1 MIGTD
6 TLKKKV
12 QEKMRINVL
21 QHTPNEGPGAIRSW
35 AEENGHELYVYHPY
49 RYGILPD
56 VEETDILVIL
66 GGPMSPNDDFEWLKK
81 ERDLIRAAIKQDLPI
96 FGACLGAQQISK
108 ALGGVVKNSGVK
120 EVGFAPV
127 FLKSHAIK
135 GLPEEVCVL
144 HWHQDC
150 FEIPKGAELLFS
162 SRLLR
167 NQGFVMNHRI
177 VGLQFHFEPLP
188 NDLREIVVNDGS
200 YTEGS
205 DLGQTP
211 EEILLHG
218 IPEENKQIMYKIL
231 DYISDG
237 HKD

>member
-1 MIGTD
+1 
-6 TLKKKV
+6 
-12 QEKMRINVL
+12 MRINVL

-56 VEETDILVIL
+56 VEETDMLVIL

-135 GLPEEVCVL
+135 GLP
-144 HWHQDC
+144 
-150 FEIPKGAELLFS
+150 
-162 SRLLR
+162 
-167 NQGFVMNHRI
+167 
-177 VGLQFHFEPLP
+177 
-188 NDLREIVVNDGS
+188 
-200 YTEGS
+200 
-205 DLGQTP
+205 
-211 EEILLHG
+211 
-218 IPEENKQIMYKIL
+218 
-231 DYISDG
+231 
-237 HKD
+237 

>member
-1 MIGTD
+1 M
-6 TLKKKV
+6 
-12 QEKMRINVL
+12 
-21 QHTPNEGPGAIRSW
+21 
-35 AEENGHELYVYHPY
+35 
-49 RYGILPD
+49 
-56 VEETDILVIL
+56 
-66 GGPMSPNDDFEWLKK
+66 
-81 ERDLIRAAIKQDLPI
+81 
-96 FGACLGAQQISK
+96 
-108 ALGGVVKNSGVK
+108 
-120 EVGFAPV
+120 
-127 FLKSHAIK
+127 KSHAIK
-135 GLPEEVCVL
+135 GLPEEVSVL

-162 SRLLR
+162 SRLLK

-200 YTEGS
+200 YAEGS

>member
-1 MIGTD
+1 
-6 TLKKKV
+6 
-12 QEKMRINVL
+12 MRINVL

-56 VEETDILVIL
+56 VEETDMLVIL

-127 FLKSHAIK
+127 FLKSHAIQWIK
-135 GLPEEVCVL
+135 QKHHKTC
-144 HWHQDC
+144 
-150 FEIPKGAELLFS
+150 
-162 SRLLR
+162 
-167 NQGFVMNHRI
+167 VMNESCDKRPENI
-177 VGLQFHFEPLP
+177 SPGMFIFHCLI
-188 NDLREIVVNDGS
+188 R
-200 YTEGS
+200 
-205 DLGQTP
+205 
-211 EEILLHG
+211 
-218 IPEENKQIMYKIL
+218 KQPK
-231 DYISDG
+231 
-237 HKD
+237 

>member
-1 MIGTD
+1 
-6 TLKKKV
+6 
-12 QEKMRINVL
+12 MRINVL

-56 VEETDILVIL
+56 VEETDMLVIL

-81 ERDLIRAAIKQDLPI
+81 ERDLIRAAIKRDLPI

-135 GLPEEVCVL
+135 GLPEEVSVL

-150 FEIPKGAELLFS
+150 FEIPKGAELLFQADC
-162 SRLLR
+162 LK
-167 NQGFVMNHRI
+167 I
-177 VGLQFHFEPLP
+177 K
-188 NDLREIVVNDGS
+188 DLS
-200 YTEGS
+200 
-205 DLGQTP
+205 
-211 EEILLHG
+211 
-218 IPEENKQIMYKIL
+218 
-231 DYISDG
+231 
-237 HKD
+237 

>member
-1 MIGTD
+1 M
-6 TLKKKV
+6 
-12 QEKMRINVL
+12 
-21 QHTPNEGPGAIRSW
+21 
-35 AEENGHELYVYHPY
+35 YHPY

-56 VEETDILVIL
+56 VEETDMLVIL

-120 EVGFAPV
+120 EVGFAP
-127 FLKSHAIK
+127 
-135 GLPEEVCVL
+135 
-144 HWHQDC
+144 
-150 FEIPKGAELLFS
+150 AELLFS
-162 SRLLR
+162 SRLLK